1 MYRTNIYIYIYICIC
16 VFRRILKDY
25 FKFIIKRS
33 LCNIDFDVLNLDR
46 RENQRTNYDYPSNL
60 LGKFKLVQLDSH
72 SQKYSLAI
80 WNESNFPLMTYHT
93 STALFLVRWHEFSSF
108 LFLGSQRLVAT
119 GYDRPL
125 WSTKAVQLEVMMQSH
140 SFQGLQRLVLV
151 FG

>member
-1 MYRTNIYIYIYICIC
+1 MC
-16 VFRRILKDY
+16 VRRILKDY

-80 WNESNFPLMTYHT
+80 WNESNCPLMTYHT
-93 STALFLVRWHEFSSF
+93 STALFLVR
-108 LFLGSQRLVAT
+108 
-119 GYDRPL
+119 
-125 WSTKAVQLEVMMQSH
+125 
-140 SFQGLQRLVLV
+140 
-151 FG
+151 